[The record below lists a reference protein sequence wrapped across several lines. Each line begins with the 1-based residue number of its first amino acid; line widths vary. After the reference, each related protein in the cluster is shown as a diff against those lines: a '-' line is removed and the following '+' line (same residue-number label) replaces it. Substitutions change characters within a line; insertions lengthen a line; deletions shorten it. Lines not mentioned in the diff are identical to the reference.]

1 MVFLLNYIVSI
12 ITVTLLINAI
22 FYLVDLLIRKNSI
35 NNSSIEF
42 LARRSLFTFLFA
54 IVWLIVSNT
63 IDINSLN
70 YKNVLEVFL
79 CSLLCG
85 VGLYSFIEA
94 NKYLKFTN
102 VLFIHAIGQILH
114 QLFGFILFK
123 EIITVEYVISFLI
136 ALIGVL
142 LQAKI
147 PSNRKGLM
155 WALISTLAW
164 TIGYSLMSI
173 PLKEIDLVLSVVI
186 VEFTI
191 LIVSSL
197 IVVYRGKSIKENLN
211 NITWVYFIIGL
222 FTILGSYLIN
232 YSYKNFAISSIGWI
246 NLIFLPLIALF
257 NRIIF
262 RERLSQVEII
272 SNLFILSAFII
283 YLLCN

>member
-22 FYLVDLLIRKNSI
+22 FYLADLLIRKNSI

-63 IDINSLN
+63 IHINSIN
-70 YKNVLEVFL
+70 YKNILEVFL

-94 NKYLKFTN
+94 NKYLKLTN
-102 VLFIHAIGQILH
+102 VLLIHAIGQILH

-197 IVVYRGKSIKENLN
+197 IVIYRGKSIKENLN

>member
-1 MVFLLNYIVSI
+1 MNL

-22 FYLVDLLIRKNSI
+22 FYIVDTLTRKNSI
-35 NNSSIEF
+35 NSSSIEF
-42 LARRSLFTFLFA
+42 LVKRSLFTFLFA
-54 IVWLIVSNT
+54 LLWLIVSNK
-63 IDINSLN
+63 IDFHSLN
-70 YKNVLEVFL
+70 FTNVLEVFL
-79 CSLLCG
+79 CSVLCG
-85 VGLYSFIEA
+85 LGLYSFIEA

-114 QLFGFILFK
+114 QLLGFVLFE
-123 EIITVEYVISFLI
+123 EIISLEYVISFLI

-197 IVVYRGKSIKENLN
+197 IIVYRGKSIKENFN
-211 NITWVYFIIGL
+211 KINGVYLIIGL

-262 RERLSQVEII
+262 RERLSRVEIV
-272 SNLFILSAFII
+272 SNLLILTAFLF
-283 YLLCN
+283 YVLNK

>member
-1 MVFLLNYIVSI
+1 MNIYQ
-12 ITVTLLINAI
+12 VTLLINAI
-22 FYLVDLLIRKNSI
+22 FYIVDTLTRKNSI
-35 NNSSIEF
+35 NSSSIEF

-54 IVWLIVSNT
+54 LLWLIVSNK
-63 IDINSLN
+63 IDFHSLN
-70 YKNVLEVFL
+70 FTNVLEVFL
-79 CSLLCG
+79 CSVLCG

-114 QLFGFILFK
+114 QLLGFVLFE
-123 EIITVEYVISFLI
+123 EIISLEYVISFLI

-197 IVVYRGKSIKENLN
+197 IIVYRGKSIKENFN
-211 NITWVYFIIGL
+211 KINGVYLIIGL

-262 RERLSQVEII
+262 RERLSRVEIV
-272 SNLFILSAFII
+272 SNLLILTAFLF
-283 YLLCN
+283 YVLNK

>member
-1 MVFLLNYIVSI
+1 MNL

-22 FYLVDLLIRKNSI
+22 FYIVDTLTRKNSI
-35 NNSSIEF
+35 NSSSIEF
-42 LARRSLFTFLFA
+42 LVKRSLFTFLFA
-54 IVWLIVSNT
+54 LLWLIVSNK
-63 IDINSLN
+63 IDFHSLN
-70 YKNVLEVFL
+70 FTNVLEVFL
-79 CSLLCG
+79 CSVLCG
-85 VGLYSFIEA
+85 LGLYSFIEA

-114 QLFGFILFK
+114 QLLGFVMFE
-123 EIITVEYVISFLI
+123 EIISLEYVISFLI

-197 IVVYRGKSIKENLN
+197 IIVYRGKSIKENFN
-211 NITWVYFIIGL
+211 KINGVYLIIGL

-262 RERLSQVEII
+262 RERLSRVEIV
-272 SNLFILSAFII
+272 SNLFILTAFLF
-283 YLLCN
+283 YVLNK

>member
-1 MVFLLNYIVSI
+1 MNL

-22 FYLVDLLIRKNSI
+22 FYIVDTLTRKNSI
-35 NNSSIEF
+35 NSSSIEF
-42 LARRSLFTFLFA
+42 LVKRSLFTFLFA
-54 IVWLIVSNT
+54 LLWLIVSNK
-63 IDINSLN
+63 IDFHSLN
-70 YKNVLEVFL
+70 FTNVLEVFL
-79 CSLLCG
+79 CSVLCG
-85 VGLYSFIEA
+85 LGLYSFIEA

-114 QLFGFILFK
+114 QLLGFVLFE
-123 EIITVEYVISFLI
+123 EIISLEYVISFLI

-197 IVVYRGKSIKENLN
+197 IIVYRGKSIKENFN
-211 NITWVYFIIGL
+211 KINGVYLIIGL

-232 YSYKNFAISSIGWI
+232 YCYKNFAISSIGWI

-262 RERLSQVEII
+262 RERLSRVEIV
-272 SNLFILSAFII
+272 SNLLILTAFLF
-283 YLLCN
+283 YVLNK

>member
-1 MVFLLNYIVSI
+1 VNIYQ
-12 ITVTLLINAI
+12 VTLLINVI
-22 FYLVDLLIRKNSI
+22 FYIVDLLNRKNSI
-35 NNSSIEF
+35 NSSSIKF

-54 IVWLIVSNT
+54 IVWLIVSNK
-63 IDINSLN
+63 IDIHSIN
-70 YKNVLEVFL
+70 YKNVLEVIL
-79 CSLLCG
+79 CSVLCG
-85 VGLYSFIEA
+85 LGLYSFIEA

-114 QLFGFILFK
+114 QLFGFILFE
-123 EIITVEYVISFLI
+123 EIISLEYVISFLI

-191 LIVSSL
+191 LIFSSL
-197 IVVYRGKSIKENLN
+197 IVVYRAKSIKENLN
-211 NITWVYFIIGL
+211 KITWVYIIIGL

-257 NRIIF
+257 NRIRF
-262 RERLSQVEII
+262 RERLSRVEII
-272 SNLFILSAFII
+272 SNLLLLSAFLF
-283 YLLCN
+283 YVLNK

>member
-1 MVFLLNYIVSI
+1 MNIYQ
-12 ITVTLLINAI
+12 VTLLINAI
-22 FYLVDLLIRKNSI
+22 FYIVDTLTRKNSI
-35 NNSSIEF
+35 NSSSIEF

-54 IVWLIVSNT
+54 LVWLLASNK
-63 IDINSLN
+63 IDIHSLN
-70 YKNVLEVFL
+70 FTNVFEVFL
-79 CSLLCG
+79 CSVLCG

-114 QLFGFILFK
+114 QLLGFVMFE
-123 EIITVEYVISFLI
+123 EIISLEYVISFLI

-197 IVVYRGKSIKENLN
+197 IIVYRGKSIKENFN
-211 NITWVYFIIGL
+211 KINGVYLIIGL

-262 RERLSQVEII
+262 RERLSRVEIV
-272 SNLFILSAFII
+272 SNLLILTAFLF
-283 YLLCN
+283 YVLNK

>member
-1 MVFLLNYIVSI
+1 MNIYQ
-12 ITVTLLINAI
+12 VTLLINVI
-22 FYLVDLLIRKNSI
+22 FYIVDLLNRKNSI
-35 NNSSIEF
+35 NSSSIKF

-54 IVWLIVSNT
+54 IVWLIVSNK
-63 IDINSLN
+63 IDIHSIN
-70 YKNVLEVFL
+70 YKNVLEVIL
-79 CSLLCG
+79 CSVLCG
-85 VGLYSFIEA
+85 LGLYSFIEA

-114 QLFGFILFK
+114 QLFGFILFE
-123 EIITVEYVISFLI
+123 EIISLEYVISFLI

-191 LIVSSL
+191 LIFSSL
-197 IVVYRGKSIKENLN
+197 IVVYRAKSIKENLN
-211 NITWVYFIIGL
+211 KITWVYIIIGL

-257 NRIIF
+257 NRIRF
-262 RERLSQVEII
+262 RERLSRVEII
-272 SNLFILSAFII
+272 SNLLLLSAFLF
-283 YLLCN
+283 YVLNK